1 MEAENRISIPKRALS
16 KPSFLAIIV
25 ALILTWLI
33 TVIVSPMLSNMADT
47 RIFAVIMYGPI
58 AIPLAL
64 VAMYFAG
71 LSVAKICYSKGL
83 NMPKS
88 LLVML
93 IINAVTV
100 LLFAVISLVMG
111 PVEACFDVCQE
122 VPMGV
127 IIIGNAV
134 FPTILFLIGY
144 YSVFRY
150 FMWVKKYNLSI

>member
-1 MEAENRISIPKRALS
+1 MRIPMRALS

-25 ALILTWLI
+25 ALILAWLI
-33 TVIVSPMLSNMADT
+33 TVIVSPLLSNKADT
-47 RIFAVIMYGPI
+47 RLFVVIMYGPVV
-58 AIPLAL
+58 IPLAL

-83 NMPKS
+83 NMAKS
-88 LLVML
+88 LLMML

-100 LLFAVISLVMG
+100 LLFVVISLAMG

-122 VPMGV
+122 VPIG
-127 IIIGNAV
+127 IIILGNVV
-134 FPTILFLIGY
+134 FPTILFLTGY
-144 YSVFRY
+144 YGVFRY